1 MEYEVK
7 HMTKKEEFVEA
18 YKAKVGAAPSEVD
31 KTNPKQVKK
40 FIKNLKTH
48 KLVKLFREAVEES
61 EETPDMGMTAFGDLF
76 AN

>member
-1 MEYEVK
+1 
-7 HMTKKEEFVEA
+7 MTKKEEFVEA
-18 YKAKVGAAPSEVD
+18 YKAKVGISPADIDRTD
-31 KTNPKQVKK
+31 KHEVKK